1 MFNLFFLDYNT
12 YGNRIVKK
20 ESSLSNYLSYEVARE
35 TSANFNVN
43 DGVDTVAVVNS
54 STTGNYL
61 VVADSESNIVSRW
74 FVMEN
79 IYKRN
84 GQHFVK
90 LKRDLMVD
98 YWEGVKSSPCFI
110 EKATVS
116 EYDSAIFNRE
126 NMTFN
131 QIKTSE
137 TPLKDET
144 GCAWVVG
151 YIPRDSFN
159 TPQNVDGSVI
169 LDHTADYEYSTLQ
182 DFPLA
187 DLVGQTYNGPAYN
200 IVFETHAKYSNQSG
214 RGRIISNYFNTNNIV
229 SVSDNTALNSSLIL
243 GTYTQSVGMSLI
255 EIDVNPNDIYKNSFI
270 TTMRGLGESYFRPYT
285 NYSGSDQS
293 IPDIEDIMEYDNKV
307 IKLTN
312 NGLYYRVRFTKISS
326 NTNKNYI
333 SEVSELGTTWL
344 SNLNTGILTSNGK
357 TPNNKSFRLSYGYDV
372 YQLTLE
378 QVFTTATVTLD
389 NTRYHLEDQPYDMFC
404 IPYSDELEIYKNGTK
419 ILTANK
425 SIALNMSVEIA
436 RDSGDT
442 AIYDVQ
448 LLPYCPVRYMIK
460 SDGTFD
466 IGDSF
471 VHYIKDGN
479 NNNIGVILWATTSS
493 FTLDIPYTISV
504 DNVKLVNECDV
515 YRLSS
520 PNYNGQFE
528 FNPAKNG
535 GVTSFNVDC
544 TYKPFN
550 PYIHLNPN
558 FGRLYGRDFNDA
570 RGLICGGDFSL
581 PQLSNAWANYELQN
595 KNYQNI
601 FDRQIQNME
610 FNNKIANINA
620 GVGAIG
626 NALGTGLGAGAV
638 GLGAGLVAGIGN
650 AIAGAV
656 DIGLQV
662 AQQKE
667 TIDYTKDLFGYQLGN
682 IQAIPTNLVK
692 TTAFTYNNKIFPIL
706 EYYTCTEEEKQ
717 ALRDKIKYNGMT
729 VMRIGKI
736 EDYLQPEQTYIKGQL
751 IRLQVNED
759 NHLLE
764 AIRQEVNK
772 GVYV

>member
-1 MFNLFFLDYNT
+1 MNLIFLDYNT

-20 ESSLSNYLSYEVARE
+20 ESSLTDYLTYETARE
-35 TSANFNVN
+35 TSANFNPN
-43 DGVDTVAVVNS
+43 DGIDTVQVLNNS
-54 STTGNYL
+54 THDVGNYL
-61 VVADSESNIVSRW
+61 IVADSEGNIESRW
-74 FVMEN
+74 FVMES

-90 LKRDLMVD
+90 LHRDLMVD
-98 YWEGVKSSPCFI
+98 YWEGIKSAPCFI

-116 EYDSAIFNRE
+116 DTDSAIFNKE

-151 YIPRDSFN
+151 YIPKDALNNN
-159 TPQNVDGSVI
+159 TIHGDVI
-169 LDHTADYEYSTLQ
+169 LEYTADYEYTTLS
-182 DFPLA
+182 DFPLY
-187 DLVGQTYNGPAYN
+187 DFLDTYYNGPATVVWYHTNIAHTESNNEIVHYDVSYSYN
-200 IVFETHAKYSNQSG
+200 SKSISGQIKHNISSNNTSTLTSTYATSNTAAYESIYSNFD
-214 RGRIISNYFNTNNIV
+214 I
-229 SVSDNTALNSSLIL
+229 
-243 GTYTQSVGMSLI
+243 MS
-255 EIDVNPNDIYKNSFI
+255 IDNPNVPISGF
-270 TTMRGLGESYFRPYT
+270 EPYT
-285 NYSGSDQS
+285 NYSGNIQSNPTIDQYLS
-293 IPDIEDIMEYDNKV
+293 YQNKV
-307 IKLTN
+307 IKIA
-312 NGLYYRVRFTKISS
+312 G
-326 NTNKNYI
+326 NYFRI
-333 SEVSELGTTWL
+333 NIEKELGYGTSDVSESSAMGLAWNTVLDKTYL
-344 SNLNTGILTSNGK
+344 SGK
-357 TPNNKSFRLSYGYDV
+357 TPNSKSFYLTYHYDA
-372 YQLTLE
+372 YYLTLE
-378 QVFTTATVTLD
+378 QLFTDATVTID

-404 IPYSDELEIYKNGTK
+404 IPYSNDLEIYKNGTK
-419 ILTANK
+419 LFDANK
-425 SIALNMSVEIA
+425 SIAVNMAIA
-436 RDSGDT
+436 IGQETGS
-442 AIYDVQ
+442 ANVYDVQ

-466 IGDSF
+466 IGDAR

-479 NNNIGVILWATTSS
+479 NNNIGVICWATTSA
-493 FTLDIPYTISV
+493 FTLDIPYTISIS
-504 DNVKLVNECDV
+504 DVKLENECDL

-520 PNYNGQFE
+520 PNFNGQFE
-528 FNPAKNG
+528 FSPAKNG

-544 TYKPFN
+544 NYKPFN
-550 PYIHLNPN
+550 PYIHVNPN
-558 FGRLYGRDFNDA
+558 FGRLYGQDYNDA

-581 PQLSNAWANYELQN
+581 PQLSNAWANYQLQN
-595 KNYQNI
+595 KNYQEI

-610 FNNKIANINA
+610 VNNSLANIKSAIGVLGNA
-620 GVGAIG
+620 VGSGLATGNVGIGVGSAIS
-626 NALGTGLGAGAV
+626 
-638 GLGAGLVAGIGN
+638 
-650 AIAGAV
+650 GAV

-662 AQQKE
+662 AQQQE
-667 TIDYTKDLFGYQLGN
+667 TLDYTKDLFGYQLGN
-682 IQAIPTNLVK
+682 IKAIPTNLTK

-736 EDYLQPEQTYIKGQL
+736 EDYIQAEPSYIKGQL

>member
-20 ESSLSNYLSYEVARE
+20 ESSLANYLTYEVARE

-61 VVADSESNIVSRW
+61 VVADSESNIISRW
-74 FVMEN
+74 YVMEN

-90 LKRDLMVD
+90 LHRDLMVD

-151 YIPRDSFN
+151 YIPRDAFD

-169 LDHTADYEYSTLQ
+169 LDYTADYEYSTLA
-182 DFPLA
+182 DFPLY
-187 DLVGQTYNGPAYN
+187 DIIGDTYIGPAYD
-200 IVFETHAKYSNQSG
+200 IVFETRLRYTTPNLFGYVVTNSMNSG
-214 RGRIISNYFNTNNIV
+214 YKSYYPETIGQV
-229 SVSDNTALNSSLIL
+229 SSLIVPRSNSIPDAPFL
-243 GTYTQSVGMSLI
+243 
-255 EIDVNPNDIYKNSFI
+255 VNIYKTTFAS
-270 TTMRGLGESYFRPYT
+270 TMRNLGDAYFRPYT
-285 NYSGSDQS
+285 NYSGNDQTLPS
-293 IPDIEDIMEYDNKV
+293 IEDIMEYNNKV

-312 NGLYYRVRFTKISS
+312 DGLYYRVNFAKISS

-333 SEVSELGTTWL
+333 SEVSNLGNIWKD
-344 SNLNTGILTSNGK
+344 NLVSEYFQNG
-357 TPNNKSFRLSYGYDV
+357 TVNPNDKSFRLSYGYDV

-378 QVFTTATVTLD
+378 QLFTTATVTID

-404 IPYSDELEIYKNGTK
+404 IPYSDELKIYKNGTN

-425 SIALNMSVEIA
+425 SIALNMAVEIA
-436 RDSGDT
+436 KDTGSGN
-442 AIYDVQ
+442 IYDVQ

-460 SDGTFD
+460 DDGTFD

-471 VHYIKDGN
+471 VHYIKDGD

-493 FTLDIPYTISV
+493 FTFDMPYTISV

-550 PYIHLNPN
+550 PYIHINPN
-558 FGRLYGRDFNDA
+558 FGRLYGRDFNDS

-626 NALGTGLGAGAV
+626 NAIGTGLGAGAV
-638 GLGAGLVAGIGN
+638 GLGAGLFAGIGS

-736 EDYLQPEQTYIKGQL
+736 EDYLQSEQTYIKGQL
-751 IRLQVNED
+751 IRLQVSED

>member
-61 VVADSESNIVSRW
+61 VVADSEGNIISRW
-74 FVMEN
+74 YVMEN

-90 LKRDLMVD
+90 LHRDLMVD

-116 EYDSAIFNRE
+116 EYDSAIFNKE

-151 YIPRDSFN
+151 YIPRDAFD
-159 TPQNVDGSVI
+159 TPQTVDSSIV
-169 LDHTADYEYSTLQ
+169 LSNYEPDYTYSTIN
-182 DFPLA
+182 DFPLV
-187 DLVGQTYNGPAYN
+187 DILNDEYIGLPYDIIFNTLVQWNSSGVSYNGLSYVNRCRLTA
-200 IVFETHAKYSNQSG
+200 T
-214 RGRIISNYFNTNNIV
+214 NTV
-229 SVSDNTALNSSLIL
+229 SQELNGLGLQSSLIVKNTV
-243 GTYTQSVGMSLI
+243 GNIPPTTVYQSTF
-255 EIDVNPNDIYKNSFI
+255 NSAMTIGI
-270 TTMRGLGESYFRPYT
+270 TDTAFAPYT

-293 IPDIEDIMEYDNKV
+293 MPTINEILPYNNK
-307 IKLTN
+307 II
-312 NGLYYRVRFTKISS
+312 KISS
-326 NTNKNYI
+326 SGKFYRVKFNKIEEGNEGNSYI
-333 SEVSELGTTWL
+333 SPESQIGQRWLNNIDNNSFITGGTTP
-344 SNLNTGILTSNGK
+344 NGK
-357 TPNNKSFRLSYGYDV
+357 SFLIKYKYDKYVLKLEEIVENISVVLNNL
-372 YQLTLE
+372 
-378 QVFTTATVTLD
+378 
-389 NTRYHLEDQPYDMFC
+389 RYHLEDQPYDMFC
-404 IPYSDELEIYKNGTK
+404 IPYSDELKIYKNGTH

-436 RDSGDT
+436 RKTGS
-442 AIYDVQ
+442 ANVYDVQ
-448 LLPYCPVRYMIK
+448 LLPYCPVRNLIK
-460 SDGTFD
+460 DDGTFD
-466 IGDSF
+466 IGESN
-471 VHYIKDGN
+471 VHYIKDSN
-479 NNNIGVILWATTSS
+479 NQNIGVVCWALESS
-493 FTLDIPYTISV
+493 FTFDIPYTISV
-504 DNVKLVNECDV
+504 DNVKLVNECDM

-620 GVGAIG
+620 GVGALG
-626 NALGTGLGAGAV
+626 NALGTGLGAGAA
-638 GLGAGLVAGIGN
+638 GLGAGLVAGIGS

-751 IRLQVNED
+751 IRLQVSED